1 MRQKIKELTSS
12 LSVLDQSQDTCHY
25 FLQSQKANKVLIE
38 YKRKDTLVVN
48 NHQESL
54 NAQSGG

>member
-12 LSVLDQSQDTCHY
+12 LVYALSESGSMPLFSAKP
-25 FLQSQKANKVLIE
+25 KANKVLIE
-38 YKRKDTLVVN
+38 YKGKGTLVVN

-54 NAQSGG
+54 NA